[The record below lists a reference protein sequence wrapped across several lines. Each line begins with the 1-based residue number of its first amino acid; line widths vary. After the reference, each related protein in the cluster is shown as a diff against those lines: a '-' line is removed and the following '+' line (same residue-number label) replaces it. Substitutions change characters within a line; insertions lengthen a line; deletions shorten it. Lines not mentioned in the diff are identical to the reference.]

1 MPDINDLTYNIIG
14 AAIEVH
20 RQMGPGL
27 LESVYQECLAVEME
41 ARDIPFVREKRLP
54 LLYRGKPLDADY
66 RVDFLCYGEII
77 LELKAQQRIE
87 PVHRAQLLSYLRLSG
102 KHLGLL
108 LNFHVEVMMNGV
120 HRVINGHPPKEILSA
135 TP

>member
-27 LESVYQECLAVEME
+27 LESVYQECLAVEM
-41 ARDIPFVREKRLP
+41 AGRDIPFVREQPLP
-54 LLYRGKPLDADY
+54 LIYRGKRLNAEY

-77 LELKAQQRIE
+77 LELKAQSRIE
-87 PVHRAQLLSYLRLSG
+87 AVHRAQLLSYLRLSN
-102 KHLGLL
+102 KHIGLL

-120 HRVINGHPPKEILSA
+120 HRLINGRPPQEILGA